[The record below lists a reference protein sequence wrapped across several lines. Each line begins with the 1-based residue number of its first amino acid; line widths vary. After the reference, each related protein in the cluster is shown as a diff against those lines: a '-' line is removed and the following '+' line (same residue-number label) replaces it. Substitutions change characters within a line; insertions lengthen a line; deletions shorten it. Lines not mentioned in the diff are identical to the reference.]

1 MHVLDRRALVA
12 GTLTALAVIVPVT
25 VLGAILG
32 GGVEDTNL
40 VFLLLAPVLVG
51 FGAGAYVAA
60 RRAVAGPLTNGALAA
75 VAAFGLVQG
84 VGLVRRLGPTSRSR
98 QRASPSPPCWPTPAA
113 SSARLSPS
121 GVRRNRR
128 FWALDVGERRPV
140 PRTPQ
145 GVAAL
150 TTY

>member
-25 VLGAILG
+25 VLGAILR

-75 VAAFGLVQG
+75 VAAFALVQG
-84 VGLVRRLGPTSRSR
+84 VGLVRRMAAGEPISP
-98 QRASPSPPCWPTPAA
+98 ASIAFAA
-113 SSARLSPS
+113 LLAYSCGL
-121 GVRRNRR
+121 
-128 FWALDVGERRPV
+128 VGAVIAIRRP
-140 PRTPQ
+140 
-145 GVAAL
+145 
-150 TTY
+150 